1 MTPRVFTL
9 NNLLL
14 CCCVRFTG
22 APFTPLIQMRI
33 LFQQTFAN
41 YFTQRKF
48 FDILTVYAYLNRT
61 ITAIVMRHKR
71 RAKPP
76 LIKPIRVFV
85 IHVLRASLLLCFSMG
100 SIPRSEGRLDV
111 KLISV
116 LSNLGAVVGGDA
128 VSGGPVVTPERI
140 RK

>member
-1 MTPRVFTL
+1 M
-9 NNLLL
+9 
-14 CCCVRFTG
+14 
-22 APFTPLIQMRI
+22 
-33 LFQQTFAN
+33 
-41 YFTQRKF
+41 
-48 FDILTVYAYLNRT
+48 YAYLKRT

-85 IHVLRASLLLCFSMG
+85 IHVLRGLLLLCFSMG
-100 SIPRSEGRLDV
+100 SIPLSEGSLDV
-111 KLISV
+111 KRISV

-140 RK
+140 TK

>member
-1 MTPRVFTL
+1 M
-9 NNLLL
+9 
-14 CCCVRFTG
+14 
-22 APFTPLIQMRI
+22 
-33 LFQQTFAN
+33 
-41 YFTQRKF
+41 
-48 FDILTVYAYLNRT
+48 YAHLKRT

-85 IHVLRASLLLCFSMG
+85 THVLRALLLLCFSMG
-100 SIPRSEGRLDV
+100 SIPLSEGSLDV
-111 KLISV
+111 KRISV

-140 RK
+140 TK

>member
-1 MTPRVFTL
+1 M
-9 NNLLL
+9 
-14 CCCVRFTG
+14 
-22 APFTPLIQMRI
+22 
-33 LFQQTFAN
+33 
-41 YFTQRKF
+41 
-48 FDILTVYAYLNRT
+48 YAYLNRT

-100 SIPRSEGRLDV
+100 SIPLSEGSLDV

-116 LSNLGAVVGGDA
+116 LSKLGAVVGGDA

>member
-1 MTPRVFTL
+1 M
-9 NNLLL
+9 
-14 CCCVRFTG
+14 
-22 APFTPLIQMRI
+22 
-33 LFQQTFAN
+33 
-41 YFTQRKF
+41 
-48 FDILTVYAYLNRT
+48 YAYLNRT

-100 SIPRSEGRLDV
+100 SIPLSEGSLDV
-111 KLISV
+111 KLVSV
-116 LSNLGAVVGGDA
+116 LSNLGAVVGGDT

-140 RK
+140 GK

>member
-1 MTPRVFTL
+1 M
-9 NNLLL
+9 
-14 CCCVRFTG
+14 
-22 APFTPLIQMRI
+22 
-33 LFQQTFAN
+33 
-41 YFTQRKF
+41 
-48 FDILTVYAYLNRT
+48 YAYLNRT

-71 RAKPP
+71 RAKLP

-100 SIPRSEGRLDV
+100 SIPLSEGSLDV

-116 LSNLGAVVGGDA
+116 LSNLGAVVGGDT

-140 RK
+140 GK